1 MAQKPVGNPLSGNP
15 PPQLNFKIIFSKQK
29 QKKNHTYFN
38 SVADYQN
45 KFCKQTAEEV
55 NKNLLTRGMS
65 AQASQGGPNE

>member
-15 PPQLNFKIIFSKQK
+15 PPQLNFKIIFSKQTK
-29 QKKNHTYFN
+29 YHTYFN

-45 KFCKQTAEEV
+45 KFCKQTADEV

>member
-15 PPQLNFKIIFSKQK
+15 PSQLNFKIIFST
-29 QKKNHTYFN
+29 QKKKHTHFN
-38 SVADYQN
+38 SVAGYQN